1 MTEREKTV
9 KQDFVDNSIFDLLT
23 LLNPSKT
30 ELKWGIHPISEVR
43 EVIVN
48 YFSEELK
55 LCSEEEF
62 YPYSNDE

>member
-1 MTEREKTV
+1 MTEREKTN
-9 KQDFVDNSIFDLLT
+9 KQDFVDNSIFELFT

-30 ELKWGIHPISEVR
+30 ELTWDIHPISEVR
-43 EVIVN
+43 EIIVK

-55 LCSEEEF
+55 LCSEDEF